1 MNVKVINLKEKLMG
15 TRTSWHIKK
24 LFLKILFSVF
34 SFALFFLF
42 IKSFTVEADTVTT
55 AVTVGNSAP
64 VFTAGP
70 AENPAS
76 YATTPTNVGS
86 DTTWEATATDANGEN
101 YYLIICSSASVSPTN
116 GGAPTCGATT
126 YCTSTATT
134 SGSPTSCA
142 RTALAGDAVSNDWYA
157 YVCDGNATSA
167 ACNTTGQT
175 GSGDSGSPFVVNHAP
190 SFTAVIN
197 DSPKDPGATVTW
209 STTASDSTD
218 SDTVKLIVCK
228 TAGISGDACDGGAGD
243 TWCSS
248 SQVASNPTCGYNI
261 PSVAPDGANDAY
273 VYIVDGHNFPAT
285 GVYQASNV
293 SFTINNTAPVV
304 SAVTI
309 NGGAAIDLTE
319 STTKAVTLTATV
331 SDNNSC
337 YGGEIATVYGYAYRS
352 SVTYA
357 GCDGAGEANNDYCY
371 PEITCTVVGGTCTD
385 NTDASANYTCTAN
398 IYYYADPTDT
408 LTEYP
413 SDTWLDTIKAIDD
426 DAASDDLEVS
436 TGVEMNSLIGFEIGY
451 TVTGSISYGN
461 LGIGQKNDP
470 LDKIT
475 TTTPTGNIGLDQEHS
490 GSSMCTDYPTCS
502 GGTPITVGYQH
513 FALASSTAYASG
525 TPLTGSATEYELN
538 VPKVRGGSVTTKNV
552 WWGIEIPSGTTI
564 GTYSGANT
572 ISAVKGETTNW

>member
-1 MNVKVINLKEKLMG
+1 MKIN
-15 TRTSWHIKK
+15 IKK
-24 LFLKILFSVF
+24 ISLNKISVF
-34 SFALFFLF
+34 PKTVLFFLLLF
-42 IKSFTVEADTVTT
+42 LFLSLGVFSVLADPITT
-55 AVTVGNSAP
+55 AVTVGNNPPSI
-64 VFTAGP
+64 TDGP
-70 AENPAS
+70 REDPTS
-76 YATTPTNVGS
+76 SATTPTDVGS
-86 DTTWEATATDANGEN
+86 DTTFEVTATDSNSDD
-101 YYLIICSSASVSPTN
+101 YYLIVCSTDAVTPVN
-116 GGAPTCGATT
+116 GGAPTCDATT
-126 YCTSTATT
+126 WCVSSATA
-134 SGSPTSCA
+134 SGSESTCS
-142 RTALAGDAVSNDWYA
+142 RTALAGDSVSNDWYA
-157 YVCDGNATSA
+157 FVCDGHSSFADCS
-167 ACNTTGQT
+167 TTGNQ
-175 GSGDSGSPFVVNHAP
+175 GSGDSGSPFVVNHQA
-190 SFTAVIN
+190 SFTGASN
-197 DSPKDPGATVTW
+197 DAPKDPGQTVTW

-218 SDTVKLIVCK
+218 SDNVKLLVCK
-228 TAGISGDACDGGAGD
+228 TTGVTAGACDGGAGD

-248 SQVASNPTCGYNI
+248 SLVASDPSCQYSI
-261 PSVAPDGANDAY
+261 PSVIPDGSYNAY
-273 VYIVDGHNFPAT
+273 TYIVDEHNFPAT

>member
-1 MNVKVINLKEKLMG
+1 MKKYTEKIYG
-15 TRTSWHIKK
+15 STWS
-24 LFLKILFSVF
+24 KILILLLCIGVFFAFTKSFSVN
-34 SFALFFLF
+34 
-42 IKSFTVEADTVTT
+42 ADTVTT
-55 AVTVGNSAP
+55 SVTVGNTAP
-64 VFTAGP
+64 AFTAGP

-76 YATTPTNVGS
+76 STTTPTNVGS
-86 DTTWEATATDANGEN
+86 STTWEATATDANGEN
-101 YYLIICSSASVSPTN
+101 YYLILCSTNSVSPTN
-116 GGAPTCGATT
+116 GAAPTCGATT
-126 YCTSTATT
+126 YCTSTSTT
-134 SGSPTSCA
+134 SGSQASCS
-142 RTALAGDAVSNDWYA
+142 RTALIGDAVSNAWYA
-157 YVCDGNATSA
+157 FVCDGNATSA
-167 ACNTTGQT
+167 ACNATGQQ
-175 GSGDSGSPFVVNHAP
+175 GSGDSGSPFEVNHAP
-190 SFTAVIN
+190 SFTAVSN

-228 TAGISGDACDGGAGD
+228 TTGLTGDACDGGGSD

-248 SQVASNPTCGYNI
+248 SQVASNPTCGYSI
-261 PSVAPDGANDAY
+261 PSVYPDASYDAY

-293 SFTINNTAPVV
+293 SFTVNNTAPVV

-309 NGGAAIDLTE
+309 NGGSAIDLTE

-337 YGGEIATVYGYAYRS
+337 YGGEIDTVYGYAYRS
-352 SVTYA
+352 SVAYS
-357 GCDGAGEANNDYCY
+357 GCDQAGEANNDYCY
-371 PEITCTVVGGTCTD
+371 PEVTCTVVGGTCTD
-385 NTDASANYTCTAN
+385 NTDASANYTCTVN

-408 LTEYP
+408 ATEYP
-413 SDTWLDTIKAIDD
+413 TDTWLDTIKATDD
-426 DAASDDLEVS
+426 DTASHNLEVS

-490 GSSMCTDYPTCS
+490 GTSMCTDYPTCS

-525 TPLTGSATEYELN
+525 TALTGTATEYELN
-538 VPKVRGGSVTTKNV
+538 VPKVRGGSVTTRNV
-552 WWGIEIPSGTTI
+552 WWGIEIPAGTTI

-572 ISAVKGETTNW
+572 ISAVKGETTSW

>member
-1 MNVKVINLKEKLMG
+1 MKIY
-15 TRTSWHIKK
+15 IKK
-24 LFLKILFSVF
+24 ISLNRISILPKTIFFFSLLLLFLSLQVF
-34 SFALFFLF
+34 NVL
-42 IKSFTVEADTVTT
+42 ADPVTT
-55 AVTVGNSAP
+55 AVTVGNNAP
-64 VFTAGP
+64 VITDGP
-70 AENPAS
+70 IEDPTS
-76 YATTPTNVGS
+76 SATTPTDVGS
-86 DTTWEATATDANGEN
+86 NTTWEVTATDSNSDD
-101 YYLIICSSASVSPTN
+101 YYLLVCSSDSATPVN
-116 GGAPTCGATT
+116 GGAPTCNDTT
-126 YCTSTATT
+126 WCTSTATT
-134 SGSPTSCA
+134 SGSQASCS
-142 RTALAGDAVSNDWYA
+142 RTALVGDDVSNVWYA
-157 YVCDGNATSA
+157 FVCDGHSSFAECSATGDQG
-167 ACNTTGQT
+167 T
-175 GSGDSGSPFVVNHAP
+175 GDSGSPFEVNHTA
-190 SFTAVIN
+190 SFTGASN
-197 DSPKDPGATVTW
+197 DAPKDPGETVTW

-218 SDTVKLIVCK
+218 SDNVKLLVCK
-228 TAGISGDACDGGAGD
+228 TTGVSAGACDGGAGD

-248 SQVASNPTCGYNI
+248 SLVASNPTCGYSI
-261 PSVAPDGANDAY
+261 PSVIPDGTYNAY
-273 VYIVDGHNFPAT
+273 TYIVDEHNLEAT
-285 GVYQASNV
+285 GVYQGTNI
-293 SFTINNTAPVV
+293 SFVINNVAPVV

-309 NGGAAIDLTE
+309 NGGVAIDLTE

-331 SDNNSC
+331 TDNNSC
-337 YGGEIATVYGYAYRS
+337 FGGEIDTVYGYAYRS
-352 SVTYA
+352 SITYT
-357 GCDGAGEANNDYCY
+357 GCDSAGEADNNYCY

-408 LTEYP
+408 ATQH
-413 SDTWLDTIKAIDD
+413 DTDNWLDTIKAIDD
-426 DAASDDLEVS
+426 DTSSHNLEVS

-490 GSSMCTDYPTCS
+490 GNSMCVDYPTCS

-525 TPLTGSATEYELN
+525 TPLTGTATEYELN

-552 WWGIEIPSGTTI
+552 WWGIEIPAGTAI